1 VTRLAARGWL
11 RLQRVLLRRR
21 IGRLVLER
29 VGDIPVVVLPDVFNP
44 AVFRTSALLVE
55 AVTANVRRV
64 DRVLDVGAGTGIAAV
79 AAALNGA
86 RVRAV
91 DVNAE
96 AVRCT
101 RINAL
106 LNGVDDRLDVHH
118 GDLFDAANG
127 DTFDVVICNPPFF
140 RGQPA
145 GARELAWRSAD
156 FIDRFAAGL
165 GGVLARDG
173 RALIVFSS
181 HADERGLIE
190 RLRDAGFD
198 VAVDRQ
204 RGFATEVVTVHRA
217 WRAGASV

>member
-11 RLQRVLLRRR
+11 RLQRALLRRR
-21 IGRLVLER
+21 IGRLVIER

-44 AVFRTSALLVE
+44 AVFRTSELLVE
-55 AVTANVRRV
+55 AVMANVRRV
-64 DRVLDVGAGTGIAAV
+64 DRVLDVGAGTGIASV

-91 DVNAE
+91 DVNAQ
-96 AVRCT
+96 AVRCA

-106 LNGVDDRLDVHH
+106 LNAVDDRLDVRH
-118 GDLFDAANG
+118 GDLFDAADG

-140 RGQPA
+140 KGQPS

-156 FIDRFAAGL
+156 FVDRFAAGL
-165 GGVLARDG
+165 AGVLARDG

-181 HADERGLIE
+181 HADEQGLIE
-190 RLRDAGFD
+190 RLQHAGFD
-198 VAVDRQ
+198 VAVDRR

-217 WRAGASV
+217 WRAGASA